1 MNRSGFDPI
10 SQFHIERDGLGRG
23 LGRGLERGRDAR
35 SLYWTYKI
43 NNYQITGMEIEM
55 NANNTINVEIDH
67 RSNKNKGKD
76 EMKTNSFTNQAVI
89 RNSKTSKGE
98 NEMKTGRS
106 IYASFLLA
114 AAIALLAGTLLGS
127 RPAHAD
133 ESSADNLASARHF
146 TMVYEAPQAGPVAAF
161 VLMPET
167 EVSLTGRR
175 EDGKWLALGNGWVQ
189 RSDLQTDVDLASLP
203 VIQMETAF
211 IASARHQA
219 KIYEAPQA
227 SSRVITILMPET
239 EMSLSGRSSDGEW
252 LAVGDGWIQADDVRT
267 DTDLAALP
275 ILNVA
280 TVVDQVAGK

>member
-35 SLYWTYKI
+35 SLYW
-43 NNYQITGMEIEM
+43 
-55 NANNTINVEIDH
+55 
-67 RSNKNKGKD
+67 
-76 EMKTNSFTNQAVI
+76 
-89 RNSKTSKGE
+89 
-98 NEMKTGRS
+98 
-106 IYASFLLA
+106 
-114 AAIALLAGTLLGS
+114 
-127 RPAHAD
+127 
-133 ESSADNLASARHF
+133 
-146 TMVYEAPQAGPVAAF
+146 
-161 VLMPET
+161 
-167 EVSLTGRR
+167 
-175 EDGKWLALGNGWVQ
+175 GKWLALGNGWMQ